1 MAYPFVVVPFQTITY
16 NLVITTRDFGN
27 YKQHNKILNQI
38 YVEKRSV
45 MLNLCQATY
54 KHFVLIFHPRMCQNM
69 SRIFLENGKLFRC
82 FD

>member
-16 NLVITTRDFGN
+16 NLVITTRDFGH

-54 KHFVLIFHPRMCQNM
+54 KHFVLIFHLRMCQDM
-69 SRIFLENGKLFRC
+69 SWIFLENSKL
-82 FD
+82 

>member
-1 MAYPFVVVPFQTITY
+1 MAYPFVFVPFQTITY

-45 MLNLCQATY
+45 LLNLYQATY
-54 KHFVLIFHPRMCQNM
+54 KDFALIFHLRMCQDM
-69 SRIFLENGKLFRC
+69 SWIFLENSKL
-82 FD
+82 